1 MIFLQQKHYFKEH
14 FMKKRFLLSLSL
26 AASLLCAED
35 NGFFVSAGYQIGE
48 AVQMVKNTG
57 ELKNLNDKYEQL
69 NQYLNQVASLRQS
82 IKNAN
87 NYELVKQSISNLISF
102 ANNNSQNKDLSPI
115 YSSTQAVLTSI
126 LAFWTLYAGNAL
138 TFNVEGLTTSTSQNG
153 QGFSNVPLTAKCSQ
167 PDSKNCMPI
176 ATYQKMKNLAE
187 SLQKAQGTLCALN
200 ENGCNTANQDQGATI
215 SSALNT
221 AKELMDL
228 ISATNTNMDW
238 SKIKINGLLVPSEV
252 RGDKNGSTTKYEG
265 KITSNNPVTS
275 YALFQNIYKMLP
287 YLQESLKLSEQ
298 NKSKSDGLQGQVTGD
313 NTNPNYDK
321 EIYNFA
327 QNQQTILSNAKSIF
341 NLFNSIPKDQFE
353 YLQVGYLKIP
363 PLGTTPTKPYRK
375 NVNLNAEIDS
385 IQRNVSY
392 YGNRIDSALSV
403 AKDVYNLKSNQA
415 QIVAAYNGAKNL
427 SQEISQLPH
436 NQVNTKDIV
445 TLPYDKN
452 APAAGQYNYQINQEQ
467 ASNLSQALA
476 AMSNNPFKKV
486 GMISSQ
492 NNNGALNGL
501 GVQVGYKQFF
511 GESKRWGLR
520 YYGFFDYNHGYI
532 KSSFFNS
539 SSDIWTYGG
548 GSDLLVNFINDSV
561 TRKNNKLSVGLF
573 GGIQLAGTTWLNS
586 QYVNLTALNNPY
598 SAKVNTS
605 NFQFLFNLGLRTN
618 LATAKKED
626 SEHSAQHGIELG
638 IKIPT
643 INTNYYS
650 FLGAKLEYRR
660 LYSVYLNYVFA
671 Y

>member
-1 MIFLQQKHYFKEH
+1 
-14 FMKKRFLLSLSL
+14 MKKRFLLSLSV

-69 NQYLNQVASLRQS
+69 NQYLNQVASLKQS
-82 IKNAN
+82 IQNAN
-87 NYELVKQSISNLISF
+87 NISLVNSSLNDLKSF
-102 ANNNSQNKDLSPI
+102 TENNYNSTTQSPI
-115 YSSTQAVLTSI
+115 FNAVQAVITSV
-126 LAFWTLYAGNAL
+126 LGFWSLYAGNYF
-138 TFNVEGLTTSTSQNG
+138 TFFVGNKDSGKPANVAGNPPFKTVT
-153 QGFSNVPLTAKCSQ
+153 
-167 PDSKNCMPI
+167 KNCSGLENCAMEQT
-176 ATYQKMKNLAE
+176 TYNKMKELAE
-187 SLQKAQGTLCALN
+187 KLQAAQTNPATRGNNLCALS
-200 ENGCNTANQDQGATI
+200 GCNATQGQNL
-215 SSALNT
+215 SSTVSNALNL
-221 AKELMDL
+221 AQRLMDL
-228 ISATNTNMDW
+228 IANTKTAMMWKNIVI
-238 SKIKINGLLVPSEV
+238 SGVSNASGAINSTGYPTQYAVFNNIKAMIPILQQAVTLSQ
-252 RGDKNGSTTKYEG
+252 
-265 KITSNNPVTS
+265 SNNTLSSKLQAQATGSQTNPEFAKDIYNLALNQKQVIS
-275 YALFQNIYKMLP
+275 YAK
-287 YLQESLKLSEQ
+287 
-298 NKSKSDGLQGQVTGD
+298 D
-313 NTNPNYDK
+313 
-321 EIYNFA
+321 
-327 QNQQTILSNAKSIF
+327 IF
-341 NLFNSIPKDQFE
+341 NLFNSIPAEQYK
-353 YLQVGYLKIP
+353 YLEKAYLKIP
-363 PLGTTPTKPYRK
+363 NAGQTPTNPYRQV
-375 NVNLNAEIDS
+375 VNLNQEVQT
-385 IQRNVSY
+385 IQNNVSY
-392 YGNRIDSALSV
+392 YGNRLDSALSV
-403 AKDVYNLKSNQA
+403 AKDVYNLKSNQKE
-415 QIVAAYNGAKNL
+415 IVAAYNGAKNL
-427 SQEISQLPH
+427 SQEISQLPY

-452 APAAGQYNYQINQEQ
+452 APAAGQYNYQINQVQ

-476 AMSNNPFKKV
+476 AMSNNPFKKI

-492 NNNGALNGL
+492 SNNGALNGL

-532 KSSFFNS
+532 KSSFSNSSFNS

-548 GSDLLVNFINDSV
+548 GSDLLVNIINDSV

>member
-1 MIFLQQKHYFKEH
+1 
-14 FMKKRFLLSLSL
+14 MKKRFLLSLSL
-26 AASLLCAED
+26 SLAVSSLHAED

-48 AVQMVKNTG
+48 AVQTVKNTG

-69 NQYLNQVASLRQS
+69 NQYLNQVASLKQS
-82 IKNAN
+82 IQNAN

-115 YSSTQAVLTSI
+115 YSSAQAVLTSI

-265 KITSNNPVTS
+265 KITSNNSVTS

-298 NKSKSDGLQGQVTGD
+298 NKSKSDGLQAQATGSQ
-313 NTNPNYDK
+313 TNPNFAKD
-321 EIYNFA
+321 IYNLA
-327 QNQQTILSNAKSIF
+327 QNQKQVISYAKDIF
-341 NLFNSIPKDQFE
+341 NLFNSIPKEQYK
-353 YLQVGYLKIP
+353 YLEKAYLKIP
-363 PLGTTPTKPYRK
+363 NLGQTPTNPYRQV
-375 NVNLNAEIDS
+375 VNLNQEVQT
-385 IQRNVSY
+385 IQNNVSY
-392 YGNRIDSALSV
+392 YGNRLDSALSV
-403 AKDVYNLKSNQA
+403 AKDVYNLKSNQT
-415 QIVAAYNGAKNL
+415 QIVAAYSGAKNL
-427 SQEISQLPH
+427 SEEISQLPY

-476 AMSNNPFKKV
+476 AMSNNPFKNI

>member
-1 MIFLQQKHYFKEH
+1 M
-14 FMKKRFLLSLSL
+14 R
-26 AASLLCAED
+26 AED

-82 IKNAN
+82 IQNAN
-87 NYELVKQSISNLISF
+87 NIELVNSSLNDLKSF
-102 ANNNSQNKDLSPI
+102 TENNYNSTTQSPI
-115 YSSTQAVLTSI
+115 FNAVQAVITSV
-126 LAFWTLYAGNAL
+126 LGFWSLYAGNYF
-138 TFNVEGLTTSTSQNG
+138 TFFVGNKDTQQPANVNGNPPFKTIINNCSGIENCAMEQTTY
-153 QGFSNVPLTAKCSQ
+153 
-167 PDSKNCMPI
+167 D
-176 ATYQKMKNLAE
+176 KMKKLAE
-187 SLQKAQGTLCALN
+187 DLQAAQTNSTTKANNLCALS
-200 ENGCNTANQDQGATI
+200 GCTTTNDQISPSSTV
-215 SSALNT
+215 SSALNL
-221 AKELMDL
+221 AQQLMDL
-228 ISATNTNMDW
+228 IANTKTAMMW
-238 SKIKINGLLVPSEV
+238 
-252 RGDKNGSTTKYEG
+252 KNIVISGVSNVSG
-265 KITSNNPVTS
+265 AITSTGYPTQYAVFNNIKAMIPILQQAVTLS
-275 YALFQNIYKMLP
+275 QSNHTLSAS
-287 YLQESLKLSEQ
+287 LQAQ
-298 NKSKSDGLQGQVTGD
+298 ATGSQ
-313 NTNPNYDK
+313 TNPEFAKD
-321 EIYNFA
+321 IYNLA
-327 QNQQTILSNAKSIF
+327 QNQKQVISYAQDIF
-341 NLFNSIPKDQFE
+341 NLFNSIPAEQYK
-353 YLQVGYLKIP
+353 YLEKAYLKIP
-363 PLGTTPTKPYRK
+363 NAGSTPTNPYRQV
-375 NVNLNAEIDS
+375 VNLNQEVQTIKN
-385 IQRNVSY
+385 NVSY

-403 AKDVYNLKSNQA
+403 ARDVYNLKSNQA
-415 QIVAAYNGAKNL
+415 SIVAAYSNANSL
-427 SQEISQLPH
+427 SQEISKLPY

-445 TLPYDKN
+445 TLSHDQN
-452 APAAGQYNYQINQEQ
+452 APAAGQYNYQINPEQ
-467 ASNLSQALA
+467 QSNLNQALA

-492 NNNGALNGL
+492 SNNGALNGL

-539 SSDIWTYGG
+539 SSDIWTYGV

>member
-1 MIFLQQKHYFKEH
+1 
-14 FMKKRFLLSLSL
+14 MKKRFLLSLSL
-26 AASLLCAED
+26 SLAVSSLHAED
-35 NGFFVSAGYQIGE
+35 NGFFISAGYQIGE

-69 NQYLNQVASLRQS
+69 NQYLNQVASLKQS
-82 IKNAN
+82 IQNAN
-87 NYELVKQSISNLISF
+87 NIELVNSSLNYLKSF
-102 ANNNSQNKDLSPI
+102 TNNNYNSTTQSPI
-115 YSSTQAVLTSI
+115 FNAAQAVITSV
-126 LAFWTLYAGNAL
+126 LGFWSLYAGNYF
-138 TFNVEGLTTSTSQNG
+138 TFFVGNKDTKQPASVQGNPPFETIISNCSGIENCAMDQTTYN
-153 QGFSNVPLTAKCSQ
+153 
-167 PDSKNCMPI
+167 
-176 ATYQKMKNLAE
+176 KMKKLAE
-187 SLQKAQGTLCALN
+187 ELQAAQQNSTTKANNLCALS
-200 ENGCNTANQDQGATI
+200 GCATTTGQNPPN
-215 SSALNT
+215 STVSNALNL
-221 AKELMDL
+221 AQQLMDL
-228 ISATNTNMDW
+228 IANTRTAMMW
-238 SKIKINGLLVPSEV
+238 
-252 RGDKNGSTTKYEG
+252 KNIVISGVSNVSG
-265 KITSNNPVTS
+265 GGITSTNYPTHYAVFNNIKAMIPLLQQAVTLSQNNHTLSANLQAQATGSQTNPEFAKDIYNLALNQKQIIS
-275 YALFQNIYKMLP
+275 YAK
-287 YLQESLKLSEQ
+287 
-298 NKSKSDGLQGQVTGD
+298 D
-313 NTNPNYDK
+313 
-321 EIYNFA
+321 
-327 QNQQTILSNAKSIF
+327 IF
-341 NLFNSIPKDQFE
+341 NLFNSIPADQFK
-353 YLQVGYLKIP
+353 YLEKAYLKIP
-363 PLGTTPTKPYRK
+363 NLGQTPTNPYRQV
-375 NVNLNAEIDS
+375 VNLNQEIQT
-385 IQRNVSY
+385 IKNNVSY
-392 YGNRIDSALSV
+392 YGNRLDSALSV
-403 AKDVYNLKSNQA
+403 AKDVYNLKSNQTE
-415 QIVAAYNGAKNL
+415 IVTAYNGAKNL
-427 SQEISQLPH
+427 SQEISQLPY

-445 TLPYDKN
+445 TLSYDKN

-476 AMSNNPFKKV
+476 AMSNNPFKKI

-548 GSDLLVNFINDSV
+548 GSDLLVNIINDSI

-598 SAKVNTS
+598 SAKVNAS

>member
-1 MIFLQQKHYFKEH
+1 
-14 FMKKRFLLSLSL
+14 MK
-26 AASLLCAED
+26 
-35 NGFFVSAGYQIGE
+35 
-48 AVQMVKNTG
+48 
-57 ELKNLNDKYEQL
+57 
-69 NQYLNQVASLRQS
+69 QS
-82 IKNAN
+82 IQNAN

-115 YSSTQAVLTSI
+115 YSSAQAVLTSI

-238 SKIKINGLLVPSEV
+238 SKIKINGLLVPSEI

-403 AKDVYNLKSNQA
+403 AKDVYNLKSNQKE
-415 QIVAAYNGAKNL
+415 IVAAYSNANSL
-427 SQEISQLPH
+427 SEEISKLPY

-476 AMSNNPFKKV
+476 AMSNNPFKNI
-486 GMISSQ
+486 GMIASQ

>member
-1 MIFLQQKHYFKEH
+1 
-14 FMKKRFLLSLSL
+14 MKKRFLLSLSL

-82 IKNAN
+82 IQNAN
-87 NYELVKQSISNLISF
+87 NYELVRQSISNLISF

-115 YSSTQAVLTSI
+115 YSSAQAVLTSI

-153 QGFSNVPLTAKCSQ
+153 QGFSNVPLIAKCSQ
-167 PDSKNCMPI
+167 PGSKNCMPI
-176 ATYQKMKNLAE
+176 ATYQKMKKLAE

-238 SKIKINGLLVPSEV
+238 SRIKINGLLVPSEV

-265 KITSNNPVTS
+265 KITSNNSVTS

-392 YGNRIDSALSV
+392 YGNRLDSALSV
-403 AKDVYNLKSNQA
+403 ARDVYNLKSNQA
-415 QIVAAYNGAKNL
+415 SIVVAYSNAKNL
-427 SQEISQLPH
+427 SQEISQLSY

-445 TLPYDKN
+445 TLSHDQN

-476 AMSNNPFKKV
+476 AMSNNPFKNI

>member
-1 MIFLQQKHYFKEH
+1 
-14 FMKKRFLLSLSL
+14 MKKQFLLSLSL
-26 AASLLCAED
+26 ASSLLHAED

-69 NQYLNQVASLRQS
+69 NQYLNQVASLKQS
-82 IKNAN
+82 IQNAN
-87 NYELVKQSISNLISF
+87 NISLVNSSLNDLKSF
-102 ANNNSQNKDLSPI
+102 TENNYNSTTQSPI
-115 YSSTQAVLTSI
+115 FNAVQAVITSV
-126 LAFWTLYAGNAL
+126 LGFWSLYAGNYF
-138 TFNVEGLTTSTSQNG
+138 TFFVGNKDSQRPANVAGNPPFQTII
-153 QGFSNVPLTAKCSQ
+153 
-167 PDSKNCMPI
+167 KNCSGLENCAMEQT
-176 ATYQKMKNLAE
+176 TYDKMKKLAE
-187 SLQKAQGTLCALN
+187 ELQAAQQNSTTKANNLCALS
-200 ENGCNTANQDQGATI
+200 GCNATQGQTP
-215 SSALNT
+215 SSTVSNALNL
-221 AKELMDL
+221 AQQLMDL
-228 ISATNTNMDW
+228 IANTKTAMVWKNIVISGVSNASSAINSTGYPTQYAVFNN
-238 SKIKINGLLVPSEV
+238 IKAMIPILQQAVTLSQSNHTLSASLQAQAT
-252 RGDKNGSTTKYEG
+252 GS
-265 KITSNNPVTS
+265 
-275 YALFQNIYKMLP
+275 Q
-287 YLQESLKLSEQ
+287 
-298 NKSKSDGLQGQVTGD
+298 
-313 NTNPNYDK
+313 TNPEFAKD
-321 EIYNFA
+321 IYNLA
-327 QNQQTILSNAKSIF
+327 QNQKQVLSYAKDIF
-341 NLFNSIPKDQFE
+341 NLFNSIPKEQYQ
-353 YLQVGYLKIP
+353 YLEKAYLKIP
-363 PLGTTPTKPYRK
+363 NLGKTPTNPYRQV
-375 NVNLNAEIDS
+375 VNLNQEVQT
-385 IQRNVSY
+385 IQNNVSY
-392 YGNRIDSALSV
+392 YGNRLDSALSV
-403 AKDVYNLKSNQA
+403 AKDVYNLKSNQT
-415 QIVAAYNGAKNL
+415 QIVTAYNGAKNL
-427 SQEISQLPH
+427 SQEISQLPY

-476 AMSNNPFKKV
+476 AMSNNPFKNI

-492 NNNGALNGL
+492 SNNGALNGL

>member
-1 MIFLQQKHYFKEH
+1 
-14 FMKKRFLLSLSL
+14 MKKRFLLSLSL
-26 AASLLCAED
+26 AASLLFAED

-48 AVQMVKNTG
+48 AVQMIKNTG

-69 NQYLNQVASLRQS
+69 NQYLNQVASLKRS
-82 IKNAN
+82 IQNAN
-87 NYELVKQSISNLISF
+87 NISLVNSSLNDLKSF
-102 ANNNSQNKDLSPI
+102 TQNNYNSTTQSPI
-115 YSSTQAVLTSI
+115 FNAVQAVITSV
-126 LAFWTLYAGNAL
+126 LGFWSLYAGNYL
-138 TFNVEGLTTSTSQNG
+138 TFFVGNKDTQKPASVQGNPPFKTITENCSGIENCAMEQTTY
-153 QGFSNVPLTAKCSQ
+153 
-167 PDSKNCMPI
+167 D
-176 ATYQKMKNLAE
+176 KMKKLAE
-187 SLQKAQGTLCALN
+187 ELQAAQQNSSTKANNLCALS
-200 ENGCNTANQDQGATI
+200 GCATTQGQNP
-215 SSALNT
+215 SSTVSNALNL
-221 AKELMDL
+221 AQQLMDL
-228 ISATNTNMDW
+228 IANTRTAMMW
-238 SKIKINGLLVPSEV
+238 
-252 RGDKNGSTTKYEG
+252 KNIVISGVSNASG
-265 KITSNNPVTS
+265 AITSTNYPTQYAVFNNIKAMIPILQQAVTLSQSNHTLSSQLQAQATGSQTNPEFAKDIYNLALNQKQVIS
-275 YALFQNIYKMLP
+275 YAK
-287 YLQESLKLSEQ
+287 
-298 NKSKSDGLQGQVTGD
+298 D
-313 NTNPNYDK
+313 
-321 EIYNFA
+321 
-327 QNQQTILSNAKSIF
+327 IF
-341 NLFNSIPKDQFE
+341 NLFNSIPKDQYK
-353 YLQVGYLKIP
+353 YLEKAYLKIP
-363 PLGTTPTKPYRK
+363 NAGQTPTNPYRQV
-375 NVNLNAEIDS
+375 VNLNKEVQT
-385 IQRNVSY
+385 IQNNVSY
-392 YGNRIDSALSV
+392 YGNRLDSALSV
-403 AKDVYNLKSNQA
+403 AKDVYNLKSNQT

-427 SQEISQLPH
+427 SQEISQLPY

-476 AMSNNPFKKV
+476 AMSNNPFKKI

-492 NNNGALNGL
+492 NNNGVMNGL

-626 SEHSAQHGIELG
+626 SEYSAQHGIELG

>member
-1 MIFLQQKHYFKEH
+1 M
-14 FMKKRFLLSLSL
+14 
-26 AASLLCAED
+26 
-35 NGFFVSAGYQIGE
+35 GVGYQIGE

-69 NQYLNQVASLRQS
+69 SQYLNQVASLKQS
-82 IKNAN
+82 IQNAN
-87 NYELVKQSISNLISF
+87 NIELVNSSLNDLKSF
-102 ANNNSQNKDLSPI
+102 TNNNYNSTTQSPI
-115 YSSTQAVLTSI
+115 FNAVQAVITSV
-126 LAFWTLYAGNAL
+126 LGFWSLYAGNYL
-138 TFNVEGLTTSTSQNG
+138 TFFVGNKDTKQPANVQGNPPFSTIISNCSGIENCAMDQTTY
-153 QGFSNVPLTAKCSQ
+153 
-167 PDSKNCMPI
+167 D
-176 ATYQKMKNLAE
+176 KMKKLAE
-187 SLQKAQGTLCALN
+187 ALQAAQTNAATKANNLCALS
-200 ENGCNTANQDQGATI
+200 GCATTEGSNTPSSTV
-215 SSALNT
+215 SSALET
-221 AKELMDL
+221 AQQLMDL
-228 ISATNTNMDW
+228 IANTKTAMMW
-238 SKIKINGLLVPSEV
+238 
-252 RGDKNGSTTKYEG
+252 KNIVISGVSNAPG
-265 KITSNNPVTS
+265 AITSTNYPTQYAVFNNIKAMIPILQQAVTLS
-275 YALFQNIYKMLP
+275 QSNHTLSAS
-287 YLQESLKLSEQ
+287 LQAQ
-298 NKSKSDGLQGQVTGD
+298 ATGSQ
-313 NTNPNYDK
+313 TNPEFAKD
-321 EIYNFA
+321 IYNLA
-327 QNQQTILSNAKSIF
+327 QNQKQVISYAQDIF
-341 NLFNSIPKDQFE
+341 NLFNSIPKEQYQ
-353 YLQVGYLKIP
+353 YLEKAYLKIP
-363 PLGTTPTKPYRK
+363 NAGQTPTNPYRQE
-375 NVNLNAEIDS
+375 VNLNQEVQT
-385 IQRNVSY
+385 IQNNVSY

-415 QIVAAYNGAKNL
+415 NIVTAYSNANNL
-427 SQEISQLPH
+427 SQEISKLPY
-436 NQVNTKDIV
+436 NQVNTKDII
-445 TLPYDKN
+445 TLPYDQN
-452 APAAGQYNYQINQEQ
+452 APAAGQYNYQINPEQ
-467 ASNLSQALA
+467 QSNLSQALA

-548 GSDLLVNFINDSV
+548 GSDLLVNIINDSI

-586 QYVNLTALNNPY
+586 QYVNLTAFNNPY

-618 LATAKKED
+618 LATAKKKD
-626 SEHSAQHGIELG
+626 SERSAQHGIELG

-650 FLGAKLEYRR
+650 FLGTQLQYRR

>member
-1 MIFLQQKHYFKEH
+1 M
-14 FMKKRFLLSLSL
+14 
-26 AASLLCAED
+26 
-35 NGFFVSAGYQIGE
+35 SAGYQIGE

-82 IKNAN
+82 IQNAN
-87 NYELVKQSISNLISF
+87 NISLVNSSLNDLKSF
-102 ANNNSQNKDLSPI
+102 TENNYNSTTQSPI
-115 YSSTQAVLTSI
+115 FNAVQAVITSV
-126 LAFWTLYAGNAL
+126 LGFWSLYAGNYL
-138 TFNVEGLTTSTSQNG
+138 TFFVSNSNKDTEQPASV
-153 QGFSNVPLTAKCSQ
+153 QGNPPFETII
-167 PDSKNCMPI
+167 KNCSGIENCAMDQT
-176 ATYQKMKNLAE
+176 TYDQMKKLAE
-187 SLQKAQGTLCALN
+187 DLQAAQQNSTTKANNLCALSGCTTT
-200 ENGCNTANQDQGATI
+200 NGQTPPNSTI
-215 SSALNT
+215 SNALNL
-221 AKELMDL
+221 AQQLMDL
-228 ISATNTNMDW
+228 IANTRTAMMWKN
-238 SKIKINGLLVPSEV
+238 IVINGVSNAS
-252 RGDKNGSTTKYEG
+252 GA
-265 KITSNNPVTS
+265 ITSTNYPTHYAVFNNIKAMIPILQQAVMLSQNNNSLSSKLQAQATGSQTNPEFAKDIYNLALNQKQVIS
-275 YALFQNIYKMLP
+275 YAQN
-287 YLQESLKLSEQ
+287 
-298 NKSKSDGLQGQVTGD
+298 
-313 NTNPNYDK
+313 
-321 EIYNFA
+321 
-327 QNQQTILSNAKSIF
+327 IF
-341 NLFNSIPKDQFE
+341 NLFNSIPADQYK
-353 YLQVGYLKIP
+353 YLEKAYLKIP
-363 PLGTTPTKPYRK
+363 NLGQTPTNPYRQE
-375 NVNLNAEIDS
+375 VNLNKEVQT
-385 IQRNVSY
+385 IQNNVSY
-392 YGNRIDSALSV
+392 YGNRLDSALSV
-403 AKDVYNLKSNQA
+403 ARDVYNLKSNQT

-427 SQEISQLPH
+427 SQEISKLPY

-476 AMSNNPFKKV
+476 AMSNNPFKNI
-486 GMISSQ
+486 GMIASQ
-492 NNNGALNGL
+492 SNNGALNGL

>member
-1 MIFLQQKHYFKEH
+1 
-14 FMKKRFLLSLSL
+14 MKKTILLSLSL
-26 AASLLCAED
+26 ASSLLHAED

-57 ELKNLNDKYEQL
+57 ELKNLNEKYEQL
-69 NQYLNQVASLRQS
+69 NQYLNQVASLKQS
-82 IKNAN
+82 IQNAN
-87 NYELVKQSISNLISF
+87 NIELVNSSLNYLKSF
-102 ANNNSQNKDLSPI
+102 TNNNYNSTTQSPI
-115 YSSTQAVLTSI
+115 FNAVQAVITSV
-126 LAFWTLYAGNAL
+126 LGFWSLYAGNYF
-138 TFNVEGLTTSTSQNG
+138 TFLVGNKNTLYNVQGNPPFSTVINNCSGIENCAMEQTTY
-153 QGFSNVPLTAKCSQ
+153 
-167 PDSKNCMPI
+167 D
-176 ATYQKMKNLAE
+176 KMKSLAE
-187 SLQKAQGTLCALN
+187 SLQAAQTNSTTKANNLCALS
-200 ENGCNTANQDQGATI
+200 GCTATEGQNPNSTV
-215 SSALNT
+215 SNALNL
-221 AKELMDL
+221 AQQLMDL
-228 ISATNTNMDW
+228 IADTKTAMMW
-238 SKIKINGLLVPSEV
+238 
-252 RGDKNGSTTKYEG
+252 KNIVISGVSNASG
-265 KITSNNPVTS
+265 AITSTNYPTHYAVFNNIKAMIPILQQAVTLS
-275 YALFQNIYKMLP
+275 QSNNSIASN
-287 YLQESLKLSEQ
+287 LQAQ
-298 NKSKSDGLQGQVTGD
+298 ATGSQ
-313 NTNPNYDK
+313 TNPEFAKD
-321 EIYNFA
+321 IYNLA
-327 QNQQTILSNAKSIF
+327 QNQKQVISYAKDIF
-341 NLFNSIPKDQFE
+341 NLFNSIPAEQYK
-353 YLQVGYLKIP
+353 YLEKAYLKIP
-363 PLGTTPTKPYRK
+363 NAGQTPTNPYRQV
-375 NVNLNAEIDS
+375 VNLNQEVQT
-385 IQRNVSY
+385 IQSNVSY

-403 AKDVYNLKSNQA
+403 AKDVYNLKSNQTE
-415 QIVAAYNGAKNL
+415 IVTTYNDAKNL
-427 SQEISQLPH
+427 SEEISQLPY

-452 APAAGQYNYQINQEQ
+452 APAAGQYNYQINHEQ

-476 AMSNNPFKKV
+476 AMSNNPFKHV

-548 GSDLLVNFINDSV
+548 GSDLLYNFLNDKA
-561 TRKNNKLSVGLF
+561 TKKNNKLSVGLF

-586 QYVNLTALNNPY
+586 QYVNLTAFNNPY

-618 LATAKKED
+618 LATAKKKD

-638 IKIPT
+638 VKIPT

-650 FLGAKLEYRR
+650 FLGTKLEYRR

>member
-1 MIFLQQKHYFKEH
+1 
-14 FMKKRFLLSLSL
+14 MKKRFLLSLSL
-26 AASLLCAED
+26 AASLLFAED
-35 NGFFVSAGYQIGE
+35 NGFFMSAGYQIGE

-82 IKNAN
+82 IQNAN
-87 NYELVKQSISNLISF
+87 NISLVNSSLNDLKSF
-102 ANNNSQNKDLSPI
+102 TENNYNSTTQSPI
-115 YSSTQAVLTSI
+115 FNAVQAVITSV
-126 LAFWTLYAGNAL
+126 LGFWSLYAGNYL
-138 TFNVEGLTTSTSQNG
+138 TFFVGNKDTKQAASVQGNPPFKTVTENCSGIENCAMEQTTY
-153 QGFSNVPLTAKCSQ
+153 
-167 PDSKNCMPI
+167 D
-176 ATYQKMKNLAE
+176 KMKKLAE
-187 SLQKAQGTLCALN
+187 ELQAAQQNATTKANNLCALS
-200 ENGCNTANQDQGATI
+200 GCNATTGPNPPN
-215 SSALNT
+215 STVSNALSL
-221 AKELMDL
+221 AQQLMDL
-228 ISATNTNMDW
+228 IANTKTAMMW
-238 SKIKINGLLVPSEV
+238 
-252 RGDKNGSTTKYEG
+252 KNIVISGVSNVSG
-265 KITSNNPVTS
+265 AITSTNYPTHYAVFNNIKAMIPILQQAVTLS
-275 YALFQNIYKMLP
+275 QSNHSIAHN
-287 YLQESLKLSEQ
+287 LQAQ
-298 NKSKSDGLQGQVTGD
+298 ATGSQ
-313 NTNPNYDK
+313 TNPNFVKD
-321 EIYNFA
+321 IYNLA
-327 QNQQTILSNAKSIF
+327 LNQKQVISYANDIF
-341 NLFNSIPKDQFE
+341 NLFNSIPADQYK
-353 YLQVGYLKIP
+353 YLEKAYLKIP
-363 PLGTTPTKPYRK
+363 NLGQTPTNPYRQE
-375 NVNLNAEIDS
+375 VNLNKEVQT
-385 IQRNVSY
+385 IQNNVSY
-392 YGNRIDSALSV
+392 YGNRLDSALSV
-403 AKDVYNLKSNQA
+403 AKDVYNLKSNQT
-415 QIVAAYNGAKNL
+415 QIVTAYSNAKNL
-427 SQEISQLPH
+427 SQELSQLPY

-476 AMSNNPFKKV
+476 AMSNNPFKNI

-548 GSDLLVNFINDSV
+548 GSDLLVNIINDSV

>member
-1 MIFLQQKHYFKEH
+1 
-14 FMKKRFLLSLSL
+14 MKKRFLLSLSL

-69 NQYLNQVASLRQS
+69 NSSLAQVAALRQS

-115 YSSTQAVLTSI
+115 YSSAQAVLTSI

-238 SKIKINGLLVPSEV
+238 SRIKIKGLLVPSEV

-265 KITSNNPVTS
+265 KITSNNSVTS

-392 YGNRIDSALSV
+392 YGNRLDSALSV
-403 AKDVYNLKSNQA
+403 AKDVYNLKSNQKE
-415 QIVAAYNGAKNL
+415 IVAAYNGAKNL
-427 SQEISQLPH
+427 SQEISQLPY

>member
-1 MIFLQQKHYFKEH
+1 
-14 FMKKRFLLSLSL
+14 MKKRFLLSLSL
-26 AASLLCAED
+26 TASLLFAED
-35 NGFFVSAGYQIGE
+35 NGFFMSAGYQIGE

-69 NQYLNQVASLRQS
+69 NSSLAQVAALRQS

-115 YSSTQAVLTSI
+115 YSSAQAVLTSI

-167 PDSKNCMPI
+167 PASKNCMPI

-187 SLQKAQGTLCALN
+187 SLQKAQGTLCTLN

-265 KITSNNPVTS
+265 KITSNNSVTS

-392 YGNRIDSALSV
+392 YGNRLDSALSV

-427 SQEISQLPH
+427 SQEISQLPY

-476 AMSNNPFKKV
+476 AMSNNPFKNI
-486 GMISSQ
+486 GMIASQ

>member
-1 MIFLQQKHYFKEH
+1 
-14 FMKKRFLLSLSL
+14 MKKRFLLSLSL
-26 AASLLCAED
+26 VASLLYAED

-57 ELKNLNDKYEQL
+57 ELKNLNEKYEQL
-69 NQYLNQVASLRQS
+69 NQYLNQVASLKQS
-82 IKNAN
+82 IQNAN
-87 NYELVKQSISNLISF
+87 NISLVNSSLNDLKSF
-102 ANNNSQNKDLSPI
+102 TENNYNSTTQSPI
-115 YSSTQAVLTSI
+115 FNAVQAVITSV
-126 LAFWTLYAGNAL
+126 LGFWSLYAGNYL
-138 TFNVEGLTTSTSQNG
+138 TFFVGNKDTQQPASVAGNPPFRTIIENCSGIENCAMDQTTY
-153 QGFSNVPLTAKCSQ
+153 
-167 PDSKNCMPI
+167 D
-176 ATYQKMKNLAE
+176 KMKSLAE
-187 SLQKAQGTLCALN
+187 SLQAAQQNSTTKANNLCALS
-200 ENGCNTANQDQGATI
+200 GCATTD
-215 SSALNT
+215 STSNPPNSTVSNALNL
-221 AKELMDL
+221 AQQLMDL
-228 ISATNTNMDW
+228 IASTRTAMMWKNIVISGVSNASGAINSTGYPTQYAVFNN
-238 SKIKINGLLVPSEV
+238 IKAMIPILQQAVTLSQ
-252 RGDKNGSTTKYEG
+252 
-265 KITSNNPVTS
+265 SNNS
-275 YALFQNIYKMLP
+275 LSGK
-287 YLQESLKLSEQ
+287 LQAQ
-298 NKSKSDGLQGQVTGD
+298 ATGSQ
-313 NTNPNYDK
+313 TNPEFAKD
-321 EIYNFA
+321 IYNLA
-327 QNQQTILSNAKSIF
+327 QNQKQVISYAQNIF
-341 NLFNSIPKDQFE
+341 NLFNSIPAEQYK
-353 YLQVGYLKIP
+353 YLEKAYLKIP
-363 PLGTTPTKPYRK
+363 NAGQTPTNPYRQE
-375 NVNLNAEIDS
+375 VNLNKEIQT
-385 IQRNVSY
+385 IQNNVSY
-392 YGNRIDSALSV
+392 YGNRLDSALSV

-415 QIVAAYNGAKNL
+415 QIVAAYSGAKSL
-427 SQEISQLPH
+427 SQEISQLPY

-476 AMSNNPFKKV
+476 AMSNNPFKNI
-486 GMISSQ
+486 GMIASQ

-598 SAKVNTS
+598 SAKVNAS

>member
-1 MIFLQQKHYFKEH
+1 
-14 FMKKRFLLSLSL
+14 MKKQFLLSLSL
-26 AASLLCAED
+26 ASSLLHAED

-57 ELKNLNDKYEQL
+57 ELKNLNEKYEQL
-69 NQYLNQVASLRQS
+69 NQYLNQVASLKQS
-82 IKNAN
+82 IQNAN
-87 NYELVKQSISNLISF
+87 NIELVNSSLNYLKSF
-102 ANNNSQNKDLSPI
+102 TENNYNSTTQSPI
-115 YSSTQAVLTSI
+115 FNAVQAVITSV
-126 LAFWTLYAGNAL
+126 LGFWSLYAGNYL
-138 TFNVEGLTTSTSQNG
+138 TFFVGSGNQV
-153 QGFSNVPLTAKCSQ
+153 SNVQGNPPFRTVIENCSGIE
-167 PDSKNCMPI
+167 NCAMNET
-176 ATYQKMKNLAE
+176 TYNEMKKLAE
-187 SLQKAQGTLCALN
+187 SLQAAQQNATTKGNNLCALS
-200 ENGCNTANQDQGATI
+200 GCTTTEGQNPPNSTV
-215 SSALNT
+215 SSALET
-221 AKELMDL
+221 AQKLMDL
-228 ISATNTNMDW
+228 IANTKTAMMW
-238 SKIKINGLLVPSEV
+238 
-252 RGDKNGSTTKYEG
+252 KNIVISGVSNASG
-265 KITSNNPVTS
+265 AITSTNYPTQYAVFNNIKAMIPILQQAVTLS
-275 YALFQNIYKMLP
+275 QSNHTLSAS
-287 YLQESLKLSEQ
+287 LQAQ
-298 NKSKSDGLQGQVTGD
+298 ATGSQ
-313 NTNPNYDK
+313 TNPNFAKD
-321 EIYNFA
+321 IYAFA
-327 QNQQTILSNAKSIF
+327 KNQKQIISYAQDIF
-341 NLFNSIPKDQFE
+341 NLFSSIPAEQYK
-353 YLQVGYLKIP
+353 YLEKAYLKIP
-363 PLGTTPTKPYRK
+363 NLGQTPTNPYRQE
-375 NVNLNAEIDS
+375 VNLNQEVQT
-385 IQRNVSY
+385 IQNNVSY
-392 YGNRIDSALSV
+392 YGNRVDAALSV
-403 AKDVYNLKSNQA
+403 AKDVYNLKSNEA
-415 QIVAAYNGAKNL
+415 EIVSAYSNANNL
-427 SQEISQLPH
+427 SQEISKLPH

-452 APAAGQYNYQINQEQ
+452 APAAGQYNYQINPEQ
-467 ASNLSQALA
+467 QSNLNQALA

-492 NNNGALNGL
+492 NNNGVMNGL

-548 GSDLLVNFINDSV
+548 GSDLLVNIINDSI

-586 QYVNLTALNNPY
+586 QYVNLTAFNNPY

-618 LATAKKED
+618 LATAKKKD

-650 FLGAKLEYRR
+650 YLGTKLEYRR

>member
-1 MIFLQQKHYFKEH
+1 
-14 FMKKRFLLSLSL
+14 MKKRFLLSLSL
-26 AASLLCAED
+26 TASLLFAED

-48 AVQMVKNTG
+48 AAQMVKNTG

-87 NYELVKQSISNLISF
+87 NYELVRQSISNLISF

-115 YSSTQAVLTSI
+115 YSSAQAVLTSI

-167 PDSKNCMPI
+167 QGSKNCMPI
-176 ATYQKMKNLAE
+176 ATYKKMKALAE

-363 PLGTTPTKPYRK
+363 PLGMTPTKPYRK

-403 AKDVYNLKSNQA
+403 AKDVYNLKSNQT

-427 SQEISQLPH
+427 SQELSQLPY

-476 AMSNNPFKKV
+476 AMSNNPFKKI
-486 GMISSQ
+486 GMIASQ
-492 NNNGALNGL
+492 SNNGALNGL

>member
-1 MIFLQQKHYFKEH
+1 M
-14 FMKKRFLLSLSL
+14 R
-26 AASLLCAED
+26 AED
-35 NGFFVSAGYQIGE
+35 NGFFVSTGYQIGE

-69 NQYLNQVASLRQS
+69 NSYLNQVASLKQS
-82 IKNAN
+82 IQNAN
-87 NYELVKQSISNLISF
+87 NISLVNSSLNDLKSF
-102 ANNNSQNKDLSPI
+102 TENNYNSTTQSPI
-115 YSSTQAVLTSI
+115 FNAVQAVITSV
-126 LAFWTLYAGNAL
+126 LGFWSLYAGNYL
-138 TFNVEGLTTSTSQNG
+138 TFFVGNKDTKQAASVQGNPPFKTITENCSGIENCAMEQTTY
-153 QGFSNVPLTAKCSQ
+153 
-167 PDSKNCMPI
+167 D
-176 ATYQKMKNLAE
+176 KMKKLAE
-187 SLQKAQGTLCALN
+187 ELQAAQQNSTTKANNLCALS
-200 ENGCNTANQDQGATI
+200 GCATTQGQNP
-215 SSALNT
+215 SSTVSNALNL
-221 AKELMDL
+221 AQQLMDL
-228 ISATNTNMDW
+228 IANTRTAMMW
-238 SKIKINGLLVPSEV
+238 
-252 RGDKNGSTTKYEG
+252 KNIVISGVSNVSG
-265 KITSNNPVTS
+265 AITSTNYPTHYAVFNNIKAMIPLLQQAVTLSQSNNTLSSHLQAQATGSQTNPEFAKDIYNLALNQKQVIS
-275 YALFQNIYKMLP
+275 YAQ
-287 YLQESLKLSEQ
+287 
-298 NKSKSDGLQGQVTGD
+298 D
-313 NTNPNYDK
+313 
-321 EIYNFA
+321 
-327 QNQQTILSNAKSIF
+327 IF
-341 NLFNSIPKDQFE
+341 NLFNSIPADQFK
-353 YLQVGYLKIP
+353 YLEKAYLKIP
-363 PLGTTPTKPYRK
+363 NAGQTPTNPYRQV
-375 NVNLNAEIDS
+375 VNLNKEVQT
-385 IQRNVSY
+385 IQNNVSY
-392 YGNRIDSALSV
+392 YGNRLDSALSV
-403 AKDVYNLKSNQA
+403 AKDVYNIKSNQT
-415 QIVAAYNGAKNL
+415 QIVAAYSNAKNL
-427 SQEISQLPH
+427 SQEISQLPY

-476 AMSNNPFKKV
+476 AMSNNPFKKI

>member
-1 MIFLQQKHYFKEH
+1 
-14 FMKKRFLLSLSL
+14 MKKRFLLSLSL

-69 NQYLNQVASLRQS
+69 NQYLNQVASLKQS
-82 IKNAN
+82 IQNAN
-87 NYELVKQSISNLISF
+87 NISLVNSSLNDLKSF
-102 ANNNSQNKDLSPI
+102 TENNYNSTTQSPI
-115 YSSTQAVLTSI
+115 FNAVQAVITSV
-126 LAFWTLYAGNAL
+126 LGFWSLYAGNYF
-138 TFNVEGLTTSTSQNG
+138 TFFVVNKDTKRPASVNG
-153 QGFSNVPLTAKCSQ
+153 NPPFQTII
-167 PDSKNCMPI
+167 KNCSGIKNCAMDQT
-176 ATYQKMKNLAE
+176 TYDKMKKLAE
-187 SLQKAQGTLCALN
+187 DLQAAQQNSATKANNLCALS
-200 ENGCNTANQDQGATI
+200 GCATTQGQNPSSTI
-215 SSALNT
+215 SNALNL
-221 AKELMDL
+221 AQQLMDL
-228 ISATNTNMDW
+228 IANTNTAMMW
-238 SKIKINGLLVPSEV
+238 
-252 RGDKNGSTTKYEG
+252 KNIFISGVSNVTG
-265 KITSNNPVTS
+265 GGITSTGYPTQYAVFNNIKAMIPILQQAVTLSQSNNSLAGNLQAQATGSQTNPEFAKDIYNLALNQKQVLS
-275 YALFQNIYKMLP
+275 YAK
-287 YLQESLKLSEQ
+287 
-298 NKSKSDGLQGQVTGD
+298 D
-313 NTNPNYDK
+313 
-321 EIYNFA
+321 
-327 QNQQTILSNAKSIF
+327 IF
-341 NLFNSIPKDQFE
+341 NLFNSIPAEQYK
-353 YLQVGYLKIP
+353 YLEKAYLKIP
-363 PLGTTPTKPYRK
+363 NLGQTPTNPYRQV
-375 NVNLNAEIDS
+375 VNLNQEVQT
-385 IQRNVSY
+385 IQNNVSY
-392 YGNRIDSALSV
+392 YGNRLDSALSV
-403 AKDVYNLKSNQA
+403 ARDVYNLKSNQT

-427 SQEISQLPH
+427 SQEISQLPY

-476 AMSNNPFKKV
+476 AMSNNPFKKI

-492 NNNGALNGL
+492 SNNGALNGL

>member
-1 MIFLQQKHYFKEH
+1 
-14 FMKKRFLLSLSL
+14 MKKTILLSLSL
-26 AASLLCAED
+26 ASSLLHAED

-69 NQYLNQVASLRQS
+69 NQYLNQVASLKQS
-82 IKNAN
+82 IQNAN
-87 NYELVKQSISNLISF
+87 NISLVNSSLNDLKSF
-102 ANNNSQNKDLSPI
+102 TENNYNSTTQSPI
-115 YSSTQAVLTSI
+115 FNAVQAVITSV
-126 LAFWTLYAGNAL
+126 LGFWSLYAGNYL
-138 TFNVEGLTTSTSQNG
+138 TFFVGNKDTKQPANV
-153 QGFSNVPLTAKCSQ
+153 QGNPPFQTII
-167 PDSKNCMPI
+167 KNCSGLENCAMDQT
-176 ATYQKMKNLAE
+176 TYDQMKKLAE
-187 SLQKAQGTLCALN
+187 NLQAAQTNSATKANNLCALS
-200 ENGCNTANQDQGATI
+200 GCTATDSTSNPPNSTV
-215 SSALNT
+215 SNALNL
-221 AKELMDL
+221 ARQLMDL
-228 ISATNTNMDW
+228 IANTKTAMMWKNIVI
-238 SKIKINGLLVPSEV
+238 SGVSNAPGAIK
-252 RGDKNGSTTKYEG
+252 STGYPTQYAVFNNIKAM
-265 KITSNNPVTS
+265 IPILQQAVTLSQSNNS
-275 YALFQNIYKMLP
+275 IAGN
-287 YLQESLKLSEQ
+287 LQAQ
-298 NKSKSDGLQGQVTGD
+298 ATGSQ
-313 NTNPNYDK
+313 TNPNFAKD
-321 EIYNFA
+321 IYNLA
-327 QNQQTILSNAKSIF
+327 LNQKQVISYAKDIF
-341 NLFNSIPKDQFE
+341 NLFNSIPADQYK
-353 YLQVGYLKIP
+353 YLEKAYLKIP
-363 PLGTTPTKPYRK
+363 NAGQTPTNPYRQV
-375 NVNLNAEIDS
+375 VNLSQEVQT

-392 YGNRIDSALSV
+392 YGNRLDSALSV

-415 QIVAAYNGAKNL
+415 QIVTAYSNAKNL
-427 SQEISQLPH
+427 SQEISQLPY

-452 APAAGQYNYQINQEQ
+452 APAAGQYNYQINQVQ

-476 AMSNNPFKKV
+476 AMSNNPFKNI
-486 GMISSQ
+486 GMIASQ

>member
-1 MIFLQQKHYFKEH
+1 
-14 FMKKRFLLSLSL
+14 MKKRFLLSLSL
-26 AASLLCAED
+26 VASLLCAED
-35 NGFFVSAGYQIGE
+35 NGFFVGAGYQIGE

-82 IKNAN
+82 IQNAN
-87 NYELVKQSISNLISF
+87 NIELVNSSLNYLKSF
-102 ANNNSQNKDLSPI
+102 TNNNYNSTTQSPI
-115 YSSTQAVLTSI
+115 FNAVQAVITSV
-126 LAFWTLYAGNAL
+126 LGFWSLYAGNYL
-138 TFNVEGLTTSTSQNG
+138 TFFVGNG
-153 QGFSNVPLTAKCSQ
+153 NKPADVNGNPPFRTIV
-167 PDSKNCMPI
+167 KNCSGIENCAMEQT
-176 ATYQKMKNLAE
+176 TYDKMKKLAE
-187 SLQKAQGTLCALN
+187 DLQAAQQNSTTKANNLCALS
-200 ENGCNTANQDQGATI
+200 GCAATQGQNP
-215 SSALNT
+215 SSTVSNALNL
-221 AKELMDL
+221 AQQLMDL
-228 ISATNTNMDW
+228 IANTKTAMMWDNIVI
-238 SKIKINGLLVPSEV
+238 SGVSNASGAIK
-252 RGDKNGSTTKYEG
+252 STGYPTQYAVFNNIKAM
-265 KITSNNPVTS
+265 IPILQQAVTLSQSNN
-275 YALFQNIYKMLP
+275 
-287 YLQESLKLSEQ
+287 SLAF
-298 NKSKSDGLQGQVTGD
+298 GLQAQATGSQ
-313 NTNPNYDK
+313 TNPEFAKD
-321 EIYNFA
+321 IYNLA
-327 QNQQTILSNAKSIF
+327 QNQKQVISYAQDIF
-341 NLFNSIPKDQFE
+341 NLFNSIPAEQYK
-353 YLQVGYLKIP
+353 YLEKAYLKIP
-363 PLGTTPTKPYRK
+363 NVGQTPTNPYRQV
-375 NVNLNAEIDS
+375 VNLNQEVQTIKN
-385 IQRNVSY
+385 NVSY
-392 YGNRIDSALSV
+392 YGNRVDAALSV
-403 AKDVYNLKSNQA
+403 AKDVYNLKSNQKE
-415 QIVAAYNGAKNL
+415 IVAAYSGAKNL
-427 SQEISQLPH
+427 SQEISQLPY

-445 TLPYDKN
+445 TLSYDKN

-476 AMSNNPFKKV
+476 AMSNNPFKKI

-492 NNNGALNGL
+492 SNNGALNGL

-561 TRKNNKLSVGLF
+561 TKKNNKLSVGLF

-626 SEHSAQHGIELG
+626 SQHSAQHGIELG